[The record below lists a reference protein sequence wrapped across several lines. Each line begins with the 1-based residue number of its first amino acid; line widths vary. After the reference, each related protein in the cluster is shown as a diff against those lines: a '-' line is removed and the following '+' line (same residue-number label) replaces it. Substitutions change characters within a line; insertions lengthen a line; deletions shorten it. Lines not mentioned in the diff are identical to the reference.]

1 MVVAGVYLV
10 ARLYP
15 VFWEGFS
22 IPDLNANMIVVVAA
36 ITIVISALLAFV
48 QDDIKKVLAYS
59 TVGQL
64 GYMMLGLGSGAWLP
78 AVFHIFT
85 HAFFKC
91 CLFLCAG
98 SVSHSASHHSFDMKK
113 DMGGLWRKMP
123 VTFGAWTVS
132 ALALAG
138 IFPFAGF
145 FSKDEII
152 DNVGHNGYSVFMWI
166 SLIGAFMTAAYT
178 VRATYLTFFGEPRG
192 AAAGIHH
199 EVHTEAHAVATEDA
213 HGLPAH
219 DVYQE
224 PELQDTEHG
233 DAHAG
238 PHESPKLL
246 LVPLCILAVFAFG
259 VGWTNAALLPE
270 EYHKFAEYV
279 EPNVAHEEAAAE
291 GEHAEAAA
299 PPSEETTATTGEI
312 TTFPPVSHAEI
323 QWWPNAATSLIIV
336 GAGLLSAWV
345 FCVAFYGRRDRRLVG
360 LTQRVPPLRWGYTF
374 VANKYYL
381 DALYEGVIVH
391 AIAHPIAKAAY
402 WVNQHVI
409 DGIVNGAGELGKRIG
424 AWTYRWVDQGVVDG
438 TVNGTGVIAEETG
451 EALRPV
457 QSGRINQYGALLFGA
472 ATVGA
477 IVLVIINV

>member
-1 MVVAGVYLV
+1 
-10 ARLYP
+10 
-15 VFWEGFS
+15 
-22 IPDLNANMIVVVAA
+22 
-36 ITIVISALLAFV
+36 
-48 QDDIKKVLAYS
+48 
-59 TVGQL
+59 
-64 GYMMLGLGSGAWLP
+64 
-78 AVFHIFT
+78 
-85 HAFFKC
+85 
-91 CLFLCAG
+91 
-98 SVSHSASHHSFDMKK
+98 
-113 DMGGLWRKMP
+113 
-123 VTFGAWTVS
+123 
-132 ALALAG
+132 
-138 IFPFAGF
+138 
-145 FSKDEII
+145 
-152 DNVGHNGYSVFMWI
+152 
-166 SLIGAFMTAAYT
+166 MTAAYT

-192 AAAGIHH
+192 AAAGILH
-199 EVHTEAHAVATEDA
+199 EVHTEAHAVETDDA
-213 HGLPAH
+213 QGLPAH

-233 DAHAG
+233 AHVTSGHRPDPG

-246 LVPLCILAVFAFG
+246 LLPICILAVFAFG

-291 GEHAEAAA
+291 GEHTEEAA
-299 PPSEETTATTGEI
+299 PPSEETTATEGAI
-312 TTFPPVSHAEI
+312 TTFPPTSHAEFH
-323 QWWPNAATSLIIV
+323 WWPNAATSLAIV

-345 FCVAFYGRRDRRLVG
+345 FCVAFYSRRDRRLVG

-391 AIAHPIAKAAY
+391 AIAHPIANAAY

-438 TVNGTGVIAEETG
+438 TVNGTGLIAEETG

>member
-1 MVVAGVYLV
+1 
-10 ARLYP
+10 
-15 VFWEGFS
+15 
-22 IPDLNANMIVVVAA
+22 
-36 ITIVISALLAFV
+36 
-48 QDDIKKVLAYS
+48 
-59 TVGQL
+59 
-64 GYMMLGLGSGAWLP
+64 
-78 AVFHIFT
+78 
-85 HAFFKC
+85 
-91 CLFLCAG
+91 
-98 SVSHSASHHSFDMKK
+98 MKK

-199 EVHTEAHAVATEDA
+199 EVHTEAHAVAIDDA
-213 HGLPAH
+213 HGVPAH

-224 PELQDTEHG
+224 PALQDVEHE

-246 LVPLCILAVFAFG
+246 LLPIVVLAVFAFG
-259 VGWTNAALLPE
+259 VGWTNAAMLPE
-270 EYHKFAEYV
+270 EYHEFSEYV
-279 EPNVAHEEAAAE
+279 EPNVAHDEAAAA
-291 GEHAEAAA
+291 GEHAEAEAA
-299 PPSEETTATTGEI
+299 EGSASDEADAARAQSEAEGEPAGDTAEI
-312 TTFPPVSHAEI
+312 TTFPPVSHAEFH
-323 QWWPNAATSLIIV
+323 WWPNAATSLLIV

-345 FCVAFYGRRDRRLVG
+345 FCVAFYGRKDPRLVG
-360 LTQRVPPLRWGYTF
+360 LTQRVAPLRWGYTF

-381 DALYEGVIVH
+381 DALYEGVIVR
-391 AIAHPIAKAAY
+391 AIAHPIARAAY
-402 WVNQHVI
+402 WINQHVI
-409 DGIVNGAGELGKRIG
+409 DGIVNGIGELGKRIG

-438 TVNGTGVIAEETG
+438 TVNGTGIIAEETG

-472 ATVGA
+472 AAVGA